1 MDDVMLKLV
10 VFLYLMGTATVLTAL
25 VVRRD
30 FPRALLMW
38 VLGIAA
44 ALHAGAIATRSAALG
59 HIAVGTLPE
68 ALSLLAFVVVLVF
81 LIVQRYASLL
91 ALGAVVLPL
100 AFGLT
105 LGAALGG
112 AGAHPVPAALHSLW
126 LPVHVLLAI
135 VGDALFAIAFS
146 ASLLYLVQERR
157 LKGRRGRGT
166 FRHLPSLEALDRVS
180 HRCLVWG
187 LILLTLGIVTGIVW
201 AHEVWGEPWLMDPKL
216 LFTGAIWA
224 LYMVLLQG
232 RMTAGWR
239 GRWAAQLTV
248 AGFAVLV
255 LSFVGV
261 NVLGLGSH
269 GGMY

>member
-1 MDDVMLKLV
+1 MHDTMLKLV
-10 VFLYLMGTATVLTAL
+10 VMLYLAGTATVLTAL
-25 VVRRD
+25 LVGRD
-30 FPRALLMW
+30 FPRTLLMW
-38 VLGIAA
+38 LLGVAA
-44 ALHAGAIATRSAALG
+44 ALHAGAIVLRSAAIG

-68 ALSLLAFVVVLVF
+68 ALSLLACVIVLVF
-81 LIVQRYASLL
+81 LVVQRYASLL

-112 AGAHPVPAALHSLW
+112 AGAHPIPPVLHSLW

-135 VGDALFAIAFS
+135 LGDALFAIAFS

-187 LILLTLGIVTGIVW
+187 LVLLTLGIVTGIVW
-201 AHEVWGEPWLMDPKL
+201 AHEAWGQPWLLDPKL
-216 LFTGAIWA
+216 IFTAAIWA

-248 AGFAVLV
+248 AGFAVVV
-255 LSFVGV
+255 LSFIGV

-269 GGMY
+269 GGTY

>member
-1 MDDVMLKLV
+1 MDGWMLKLV
-10 VFLYLMGTATVLTAL
+10 VLLYLVGTATVLTAL

-30 FPRALLMW
+30 FPRTLLLW

-44 ALHAGAIATRSAALG
+44 ALHAGAIAARSAALG
-59 HIAVGTLPE
+59 HIAVATLPE

-112 AGAHPVPAALHSLW
+112 AGALPVPAVLHSVW